1 MAAQTAASETPA
13 PTAAPADS
21 STAAAA
27 VVPTPDSVG
36 RDLVAENMIKDYV
49 LAAVAASI
57 VPVPLFDIAAVVA
70 IELRMIQ
77 KLSELY
83 GKPFSES
90 LGRSVIASLAGGVV
104 GYGAGMAVAVSLTKL
119 IPGVGWMLGMVSLPV
134 IAGAATYAIGRV
146 FVKHYENG
154 GDIFNLSADAM
165 RAYYKQQFEKGK
177 ALAAKVKARK
187 EAAATDDVA
196 AAH

>member
-1 MAAQTAASETPA
+1 MAAQTAASDTPVPA
-13 PTAAPADS
+13 PEAAPAD
-21 STAAAA
+21 APA
-27 VVPTPDSVG
+27 PDSVG
-36 RDLVAENMIKDYV
+36 RGLVAESLIKDYV

-83 GKPFSES
+83 GKPFSEG
-90 LGRSVIASLAGGVV
+90 LGRSIIASLAGGVV
-104 GYGAGMAVAVSLTKL
+104 GYGAGIAVAVSLTKL

-134 IAGAATYAIGRV
+134 LAGATTFAVGRV

-154 GDIFNLSADAM
+154 GDIFDLSTEAM
-165 RAYYKQQFEKGK
+165 RDYYKQQFEKGK

-187 EAAATDDVA
+187 EAAHDDA
-196 AAH
+196 AAPAA